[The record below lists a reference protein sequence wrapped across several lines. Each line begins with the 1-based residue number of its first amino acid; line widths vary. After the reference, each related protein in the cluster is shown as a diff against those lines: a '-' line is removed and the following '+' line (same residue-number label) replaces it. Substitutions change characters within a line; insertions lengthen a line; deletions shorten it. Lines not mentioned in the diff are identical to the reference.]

1 MRLEN
6 LAAGAGAIALL
17 MATVFLGY
25 VVYILV
31 PFLRRKPMVPGQARD
46 FEWHLLIP
54 CRDEEAVIGRT
65 LEYLLSTFP
74 LVHVWVV
81 DDASDDATAGIVESF
96 CREDPRVHLVRRF
109 RPNARTGKGDAL
121 NVAYRALSDWL
132 PPAHDRSRTIV
143 GVVDAD
149 GMLAPNCLAMLA
161 SERMFDDDKVGGIQ
175 IEVRMSN
182 RHVRRPYP
190 RRGRLVNLYARTLLR
205 LQDIEFRGPVS
216 AIQLSRGMTRT
227 VSLGGNGQFTRLSA
241 LDDLLDK
248 GTGPWRGALLEDFEI
263 ALHLLLAGWRNAYC
277 PDTWVAQEGLWSI
290 RRYIVQRTRWCQGTM
305 QCLKYLPRVWDS
317 TRLSQAGVL
326 EVSYFLL
333 QPWMQLLGTV
343 VYPLPWLIFARNVWR
358 YPDET
363 WDFVATGGW
372 AMFSLYLLIG
382 IGQFAIWGLI
392 YGRRLEIRSGVVR
405 GLGWGVVYPFL
416 MVTFYVIAW
425 NALVRIVR
433 RRTGWEKTRRNS
445 DGPILRPMPVTELEP
460 AVSAHSGRHRAD
472 APSVLPTRSGRH
484 RQHPGNH
491 REPASTTFIGGE
503 RAA

>member
-1 MRLEN
+1 
-6 LAAGAGAIALL
+6 
-17 MATVFLGY
+17 
-25 VVYILV
+25 V
-31 PFLRRKPMVPGQARD
+31 PFLRRSSMVPGQARN

-65 LEYLLSTFP
+65 LDNLLATFP
-74 LVHVWVV
+74 QVHVWVV
-81 DDASDDATAGIVESF
+81 DDASEDATAGIVESF
-96 CREDPRVHLVRRF
+96 CRDEPRVHLVRRF

-121 NVAYRALSDWL
+121 NAAYRSLNDWL
-132 PPAHDRSRTIV
+132 PPDHDRNRTIV

-149 GMLAPNCLAMLA
+149 GMLAPNCLMMLA
-161 SERMFDDDKVGGIQ
+161 SRQMFGDARVGGIQ

-190 RRGRLVNLYARTLLR
+190 RRGRLVNFYARTLLR

-216 AIQLSRGMTRT
+216 AIQLSRRLTRT
-227 VSLGGNGQFTRLSA
+227 VSLGGNGQFTRLAA
-241 LDDLLDK
+241 LDDLLEN
-248 GTGPWRGALLEDFEI
+248 GAGPWRGALLEDFEI

-277 PDTWVAQEGLWSI
+277 PDTHVSQEGLWSM
-290 RRYIVQRTRWCQGTM
+290 RRYVVQRTRWCQGTM
-305 QCLKYLPRVWDS
+305 QCAKYLPRVWDS

-333 QPWMQLLGTV
+333 QPWMQLLGSI
-343 VYPLPWLIFARNVWR
+343 VYPLPWLIFAQNVWR
-358 YPDET
+358 YPQDT
-363 WDFVATGGW
+363 WDFVVTGGW
-372 AMFSLYLLIG
+372 AMFGLYLVIG

-392 YGRRLEIRSGVVR
+392 YGRRLEARAGIVR

-425 NALVRIVR
+425 NAVLRIVR

-445 DGPILRPMPVTELEP
+445 EGPVLRPMPASELDRTP
-460 AVSAHSGRHRAD
+460 SGGRHRGGS
-472 APSVLPTRSGRH
+472 SVPVLTGRSGPGRH
-484 RQHPGNH
+484 RLHAASH
-491 REPASTTFIGGE
+491 RDPTSARTFLGGQ